1 MKYLKPILS
10 FFCSFIIGVAILW
23 SAFSLYQIGK
33 AVDKIE
39 RRGIEL
45 QHYMNGLDDV
55 KTRDV

>member
-1 MKYLKPILS
+1 MKYLRTILS
-10 FFCSFIIGVAILW
+10 FLCSFIIGLAILW
-23 SAFSLYQIGK
+23 SAFSLYEIGR

>member
-1 MKYLKPILS
+1 MKHLKSILS
-10 FFCSFIIGVAILW
+10 FICSFIIGVAILW
-23 SAFSLYQIGK
+23 SAFCLNQIGK